1 MAESRACPHCQAPAP
16 AGASWCPGCG
26 KPLGGTTSAPRLED
40 SGSFEPVE
48 EESAKFEALEEELPA
63 AQAPR
68 PPSMIEKRRA
78 VARSG
83 PVPSVDD
90 TQVDETHADERIF
103 FEDESVEDFDPTAAP
118 PEEDGESLKTGMWRT
133 FGSGLDADIRARSA
147 VAPRGVRLR
156 RVGSSVEI
164 EVLDGEVAVTVDGA
178 TTGTRQLVD
187 LRGQV
192 VEVDG
197 VRLSDEMVPIDTID
211 LSEVPDYFAPILIGR
226 APDCDYVLT
235 DDAVS
240 SRHAGLSRQEGY
252 LLLEDLDSANGT
264 WVNDRRIKRM
274 RLDWRQAFEIGG
286 CVLTPVEVVASVRM
300 ERASQSTSVLS
311 ALQDIDLSGPAALG
325 PGTGDETAGFALDV
339 GETVVVGRD
348 PVAGVVLDT
357 PNVSRLHARLTRKQD
372 GILVEDLGS
381 TNGTWVN
388 GQRLRKPV
396 LVRPT
401 DDLRIGPQRLQFT
414 ADGQVRRDAKKGGA
428 SGVRLDAAKLVR
440 TVGSPKAP
448 ITIIDG
454 VSFSILPGE
463 MVAIMGPSG
472 AGKTSVLTTIA
483 GYTPPSDGTVYMDG
497 LSLYKHYDVFRRA
510 IGYVPQEDVM
520 HRTLTVQEVLF
531 YKARLDFPAEVSD
544 DEIYERITTV
554 LRQLDLEKQRD
565 TLVGDAVRRGL
576 SGGQRRRLNV
586 AMELLGEPSL
596 LLLDEP
602 TSGLD
607 ARSAMQLIRQCRGL
621 ANGGRTVAM
630 TIHQPRREAF
640 DLFDKLLL
648 LTKGGK
654 LAYFGPTREVKRY
667 FSERSEMP
675 PESANNP
682 ADYVLDVLDPLEPSL
697 AREPLHWRKEFRQ
710 SHFYERFVRS
720 RLTKEDRSTEREAG
734 RKRRSGDLVR
744 ANPLRQT
751 LQLTRRYALLKWRD
765 RQALMVQMAQSPV
778 IGLLAVLLF
787 YKGRY
792 APMVMQDDVTPT
804 LFVLMAS
811 AVWFGCSNVA
821 REIVGEAAVFRRER
835 MGSLRPGPYLCSK
848 LIVQGTLVA
857 LQVVLLLAILI
868 PLIPLQGGV
877 LRLFGVALL
886 AGWSAMALGLLVS
899 AVARTELQAIQFVP
913 LVILPQI
920 MLSGILLAVA
930 GEKASMMATWLSKPI
945 LLRWAYSAALHVEF
959 AVGTIRGDKSRTMSG
974 GAQYWERNGFGADQL
989 TTDVAVMAGLGLA
1002 CVLLTWF
1009 VLSRRDR
1016 R

>member
-1 MAESRACPHCQAPAP
+1 MAASRTCPHCEARAP
-16 AGASWCPGCG
+16 AGESWCPACG
-26 KPLGGTTSAPRLED
+26 KPLGGTTSAPKLDD
-40 SGSFEPVE
+40 SGSFHPVE
-48 EESAKFEALEEELPA
+48 DESAGFESLDDELPPA
-63 AQAPR
+63 RRSA
-68 PPSMIEKRRA
+68 PPSMVEKRRPA
-78 VARSG
+78 AK
-83 PVPSVDD
+83 PKPQVDD
-90 TQVDETHADERIF
+90 TRADERIV
-103 FEDESVEDFDPTAAP
+103 FEDESFDDLDGGSLP
-118 PEEDGESLKTGMWRT
+118 PEVDGESLKTGMWWT
-133 FGSGLDADIRARSA
+133 FGSGLDADIQTRSA

-164 EVLDGEVAVTVDGA
+164 EVLDGEVAVTVDGSA
-178 TTGTRQLVD
+178 TERRQVVD
-187 LRGQV
+187 LKEHV

-197 VRLSDEMVPIDTID
+197 VRLSDEMVPVDTID

-226 APDCDYVLT
+226 APDCDYVLS

-264 WVNDRRIKRM
+264 WVNDRRIKRT

-286 CVLTPVEVVASVRM
+286 TMLTPVEVVASVRT
-300 ERASQSTSVLS
+300 ERAAQSTSVLS
-311 ALQDIDLSGPAALG
+311 ALQDIDLSAPAALG
-325 PGTGDETAGFALDV
+325 PGTDEAAGFALAL

-348 PVAGVVLDT
+348 PAAGVVLDT
-357 PNVSRLHARLTRKQD
+357 PNVSRLHARLTRQSD

-388 GQRLRKPV
+388 GQRMRKPA
-396 LVRPT
+396 LVRPS

-414 ADGQVRRDAKKGGA
+414 ADGQVKRDAKKGGA
-428 SGVRLDAAKLVR
+428 SGVRLDASKLVR
-440 TVGSPKAP
+440 SVGPSKAP

-520 HRTLTVQEVLF
+520 HRTLTVEEVLF
-531 YKARLDFPAEVSD
+531 YKARLDFPAEVGD
-544 DEIYERITTV
+544 DEIQARITTV

-667 FSERSEMP
+667 FSSRSEMP

-682 ADYVLDVLDPLEPSL
+682 ADYVLDVLDPIEPSL
-697 AREPLHWRKEFRQ
+697 AREPLHWRKEFRS

-720 RLTKEDRSTEREAG
+720 RLTKEDRTTEREAG
-734 RKRRSGDLVR
+734 RKRRSGDVAR

-751 LQLTRRYALLKWRD
+751 LQLTRRYTLLKWRD
-765 RQALMVQMAQSPV
+765 RQALLVQMAQSPV

-787 YKGRY
+787 FKGRY
-792 APMVMQDDVTPT
+792 APMAMQDDVTPT

-835 MGSLRPGPYLCSK
+835 MGSLRPGPYLASK
-848 LIVQGTLVA
+848 LIVQGSLVA
-857 LQVVLLLAILI
+857 LQVGLLLAILV
-868 PLIPLQGGV
+868 PAIPLQGGV
-877 LRLFGVALL
+877 LKLFGVALL

-930 GEKASMMATWLSKPI
+930 GEKASLMATWLSKPI
-945 LLRWAYSAALHVEF
+945 LLRWAYSGALHVEF
-959 AVGTIRGDKSRTMSG
+959 AAGTVRGDKSRTLSG
-974 GAQYWERNGFGADQL
+974 GARYWERNGFGEDL
-989 TTDVAVMAGLGLA
+989 LSTDVAVMAGLGLG
-1002 CVLLTWF
+1002 CVLLTWL
-1009 VLSRRDR
+1009 VLRLRDR